1 MTKSEAQAEA
11 EKACTEFS
19 RILRSKWKY
28 TVSVVGKIVDK
39 EELVF
44 SDIAFDEVSDGGP
57 SAKIRVSM
65 VGLRAKDA
73 PARVWGR
80 VAHEI
85 AHGYWFDEVNRI
97 SDLED
102 LENGAR
108 GTYPL
113 LDAFEERACEAIEA
127 LAHELRR
134 LCENC
139 HTRNQS

>member
-11 EKACTEFS
+11 ERACNEFS

-28 TVSVVGKIVDK
+28 TVSVVSKITDK

-44 SDIAFDEVSDGGP
+44 SDVSFDEVSDGGP

-97 SDLED
+97 SDIED
-102 LENGAR
+102 LENGAQ

-113 LDAFEERACEAIEA
+113 LESFEERACEAIEA
-127 LAHELRR
+127 LAHELRN
-134 LCENC
+134 LCK
-139 HTRNQS
+139 S

>member
-11 EKACTEFS
+11 EKACETLS
-19 RILRSKWKY
+19 RLLRSKWKFSI
-28 TVSVVGKIVDK
+28 SVVSKIADK
-39 EELVF
+39 NELVF
-44 SDIAFDEVSDGGP
+44 SDITFDEVSDGGP
-57 SAKIRVSM
+57 AAKIRVSM
-65 VGLRAKDA
+65 TGLRAKDA
-73 PARVWGR
+73 TARVWGR

-108 GTYPL
+108 GNYPL

-127 LAHELRR
+127 LVHELRR